1 MRILRDA
8 YFVAIALNHLAVDLL
23 NSQKEILLV
32 FVAPSLGLS
41 NADIGLAADVY
52 PLALVLQTN
61 SILILITGT
70 LLTAPLLSGF
80 TDYTNQPYRMISFIV
95 FFSVGIGLL
104 FTNRKI

>member
-61 SILILITGT
+61 SILILMAALVLIVTLRRDTG
-70 LLTAPLLSGF
+70 SGGV
-80 TDYTNQPYRMISFIV
+80 PASA
-95 FFSVGIGLL
+95 VGW
-104 FTNRKI
+104 